1 MPTYIA
7 LSTFTDQGIRAVK
20 DTTKRATAVKE
31 LAASFGVNMT
41 QIYWTLGEFDLVVI
55 IEAADEAAA
64 TTFAMSVGAAGNVR
78 THTLRA
84 FTADEMGGI
93 LAKMR

>member
-7 LSTFTDQGIRAVK
+7 LSTFTDQGIRTIK
-20 DTTKRATAVKE
+20 DTTQRAAKVKE
-31 LAASFGVNMT
+31 LAATFGVNMT
-41 QIYWTLGEFDLVVI
+41 QIYWTLGEFDLVVV

-84 FTADEMGGI
+84 FNADEMGAI
-93 LAKMR
+93 LAKMK